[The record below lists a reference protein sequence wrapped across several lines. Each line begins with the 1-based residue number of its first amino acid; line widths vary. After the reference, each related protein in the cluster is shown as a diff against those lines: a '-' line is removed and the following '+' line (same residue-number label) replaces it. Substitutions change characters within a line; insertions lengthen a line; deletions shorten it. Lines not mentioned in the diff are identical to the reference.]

1 MTDRILIFGT
11 GSVGAVY
18 AWMLSKSAKITTI
31 CRSNFDEA
39 SRNGFTI
46 HSTLW
51 GNDLKV
57 KPIVTRTVSQAVE
70 LADGQPF
77 NFVVIAAKA
86 LPTMPSTAELIRP
99 AVSGDTTIVLIQ
111 NGIGVEEEF
120 AVAYPSNPLLSTVVY
135 LPVTQISPAVVHHRE
150 VELLHVG
157 TYPAQATPKAKEAAQ
172 AFTELVRSSGGSV
185 KLHDNIQFE
194 RWTKLLVNGSW
205 NPICALT
212 RLRDRQFIDGH
223 GDALHFVRDV
233 MLEICTVAQACGYEG
248 IGEGLVDYQIG
259 RACVREL
266 PGVQPSM
273 MADALAERS
282 LEVEAIVGNVVRLA
296 EAKAVSVP
304 MLRTLYL
311 LATGLHRSFSLRS

>member
-1 MTDRILIFGT
+1 MTHRILIFGT

-57 KPIVTRTVSQAVE
+57 KPVVARTISQAVE

-77 NFVVIAAKA
+77 DFVVIAAKA

-120 AVAYPSNPLLSTVVY
+120 AVAYPANPLLSAVVY

-157 TYPAQATPKAKEAAQ
+157 TYPAGAAPKAKEAAQ

-185 KLHDNIQFE
+185 KCHNDIQVE

-212 RLRDRQFIDGH
+212 RLRDKQFLDGH
-223 GDALHFVRDV
+223 DDALHFIRDV
-233 MLEICTVAQACGYEG
+233 MLEICAVAQACGYEG
-248 IGEGLVDYQIG
+248 IDEGLVDYQIG

-296 EAKAVSVP
+296 KAKALGEGV
-304 MLRTLYL
+304 LYI
-311 LATGLHRSFSLRS
+311 TQSQIPEESEDD

>member
-1 MTDRILIFGT
+1 MTHRILIFGT

-18 AWMLSKSAKITTI
+18 AWMLSKSAEITTI

-51 GNDLKV
+51 GNNLKV
-57 KPIVTRTVSQAVE
+57 KPAVARTISQAVE

-77 NFVVIAAKA
+77 DFIVIAVKA

-99 AVSGDTTIVLIQ
+99 AVSADTTIVLIQ
-111 NGIGVEEEF
+111 NGIGIEEEF
-120 AVAYPSNPLLSTVVY
+120 AAVYPANPLLSTVVY

-157 TYPAQATPKAKEAAQ
+157 TFPAEATPRATEAAQ

-185 KLHDNIQFE
+185 KLHDDIQFE

-223 GDALHFVRDV
+223 VDALHFIRDV

-248 IGEGLVDYQIG
+248 VDEGLVDYQIG
-259 RACVREL
+259 RARVREL

-282 LEVEAIVGNVVRLA
+282 LEVEAIIGNVVRLA
-296 EAKAVSVP
+296 KAKAARG
-304 MLRTLYL
+304 LLYI
-311 LATGLHRSFSLRS
+311 TQNRIPEESGDG